1 MADCFDITQIGF
13 SAEPEVTIK
22 QNNEDN
28 CIDMIQHFNAINI
41 EFLTEP
47 EVKKPKLSN
56 DRSFYIIYSP
66 EKIKLRPRDS
76 AILNFRL
83 KVNLPDEIEA
93 MIGLLPSFVSRKLS
107 IENSNW
113 ISNKRKDEIIQLDIL
128 NRHFCK
134 TINIRKNQELAYI
147 FLINQKVLINLLL
160 HIFIHNFFQ
169 TKIFK
174 TGCVF

>member
-1 MADCFDITQIGF
+1 MADHFDITQIGF
-13 SAEPEVTIK
+13 SAEPEVIIK
-22 QNNEDN
+22 QNDEDN

-76 AILNFRL
+76 AMLNLRL
-83 KVNLPDEIEA
+83 KVNLRNEIET
-93 MIGLLPSFVSRKLS
+93 MIGLFPSFASRKLS

-113 ISNKRKDEIIQLDIL
+113 ISDKRKDEIIQLDIL
-128 NRHFCK
+128 NRHFFNK
-134 TINIRKNQELAYI
+134 INIRRNQELAYI
-147 FLINQKVLINLLL
+147 FLKNQKSCDKFVTIYNVY
-160 HIFIHNFFQ
+160 
-169 TKIFK
+169 KI
-174 TGCVF
+174 

>member
-1 MADCFDITQIGF
+1 MANHFYFTQIGF
-13 SAEPEVTIK
+13 SVESEVIIK
-22 QNNEDN
+22 QNDEDN
-28 CIDMIQHFNAINI
+28 CIDIVQHFNAINI

-76 AILNFRL
+76 AMLNLRL

-128 NRHFCK
+128 NRHFCN
-134 TINIRKNQELAYI
+134 TINTRKNNNLNI
-147 FLINQKVLINLLL
+147 INQKSCD
-160 HIFIHNFFQ
+160 
-169 TKIFK
+169 KIV
-174 TGCVF
+174 TTYNIYNI

>member
-1 MADCFDITQIGF
+1 MADHFDITQIGF
-13 SAEPEVTIK
+13 SAEPEVIIK
-22 QNNEDN
+22 QNDEDN

-76 AILNFRL
+76 AMLNLRL
-83 KVNLPDEIEA
+83 KVNLRNEIET
-93 MIGLLPSFVSRKLS
+93 MTGLLPSFASRKHS

-113 ISNKRKDEIIQLDIL
+113 ISDKRKDEIIQLDIL
-128 NRHFCK
+128 NRHFCNA
-134 TINIRKNQELAYI
+134 INIRKNQELAYI
-147 FLINQKVLINLLL
+147 LLINQKSCDKLVTTCNIYN
-160 HIFIHNFFQ
+160 I
-169 TKIFK
+169 
-174 TGCVF
+174 